1 MSDDVGNIQQEQAP
15 VDQHLEQPQ
24 TPDFAAEA
32 SAQGWVAKE
41 DYRGSEADWVDA
53 ETFVKRGKEIMPILR
68 KNNEKL
74 LKELKEARSIAEEA
88 RSTAREFQKFQ
99 KEQYERKAKDLE
111 VQLSQL
117 KQAKRDAVSAG
128 DGDRVVEIDDA
139 MDLIKEDVVQ
149 AKADANRQPEPV
161 QQAAAQP
168 DENLQAW
175 LDKNVWFGQDKRVTD
190 VTNAIGKSITEEFPT
205 LKGKA
210 FLDKLDEELAQ
221 TYPDKFGKKTRPNPM
236 DGAGSTTTSGRPASA
251 KRSYE
256 NLPAEAKA
264 ACDRFLKQG
273 LIKSKEAYVAEYDWS
288 E

>member
-1 MSDDVGNIQQEQAP
+1 MSDDVINNQQESTP
-15 VDQHLEQPQ
+15 VEPQ
-24 TPDFAAEA
+24 TQDYSSEA
-32 SAQGWVAKE
+32 SAQGWVAKD
-41 DYRGSEADWVDA
+41 DYRGNESDWVDA
-53 ETFVKRGKEIMPILR
+53 ETFVRRGKEIMPILR

-88 RSTAREFQKFQ
+88 RTTAREFQKFQ

-111 VQLSQL
+111 VQLGQL
-117 KQAKRDAVSAG
+117 KQAKRDAVSSG

-139 MDLIKEDVVQ
+139 MDLIKEDVAQ
-149 AKADANRQPEPV
+149 AKADATRQPEPV
-161 QQAAAQP
+161 QQSAPQP

-175 LDKNVWFGQDKRVTD
+175 LDKNSWFGQDKRITD

-210 FLDKLDEELAQ
+210 FLDKLDEELAT

-236 DGAGSTTTSGRPASA
+236 DGSSNTTTSGRPSSA
-251 KRSYE
+251 KKSYE
-256 NLPAEAKA
+256 NLPTEAKQ

>member
-1 MSDDVGNIQQEQAP
+1 MSDDLGNDQQGQSS
-15 VDQHLEQPQ
+15 DGQQNNQP
-24 TPDFAAEA
+24 DYSAEA

-41 DYRGSEADWVDA
+41 EYRGNESDWVDA

-88 RSTAREFQKFQ
+88 RATAKEFQKFQ
-99 KEQYERKAKDLE
+99 KEQYERKARDLE
-111 VQLSQL
+111 SQLTQL
-117 KQAKRDAVSAG
+117 KQAKRDAVSSG

-139 MDLIKEDVVQ
+139 MDLIKQDVVE
-149 AKADANRQPEPV
+149 ARAEANRQPEPV
-161 QQAAAQP
+161 QQAAPPP

-175 LDKNVWFGQDKRVTD
+175 LDKNTWFGQDKRITD

-221 TYPDKFGKKTRPNPM
+221 TYPEKFGKKTRANPM
-236 DGAGSTTTSGRPASA
+236 DGTSGTVTSGRPSSA

-256 NLPAEAKA
+256 NLPSEAKA

>member
-1 MSDDVGNIQQEQAP
+1 MSDDVIDNQQEPNNVEPQ
-15 VDQHLEQPQ
+15 Q
-24 TPDFAAEA
+24 TPNTPDYAAEA
-32 SAQGWVAKE
+32 GAQGWVAKE
-41 DYRGSEADWVDA
+41 DYRGNESDWVDA
-53 ETFVKRGKEIMPILR
+53 ETFVRRGKEIMPILR

-111 VQLSQL
+111 GQLVQL
-117 KQAKRDAVSAG
+117 KQAKRDAVSSG

-139 MDLIKEDVVQ
+139 MDLIKQDVVEARAEATREPTQ
-149 AKADANRQPEPV
+149 AV
-161 QQAAAQP
+161 QSPPQP

-175 LDKNVWFGQDKRVTD
+175 LDRNDWFGQDKRITD
-190 VTNAIGKSITEEFPT
+190 ITNTIGKSITEEFPT

-210 FLDKLDEELAQ
+210 FLDKLDEELA
-221 TYPDKFGKKTRPNPM
+221 TTFPERFGKKKRSNPM
-236 DGAGSTTTSGRPASA
+236 DGSAATTTSGRPSSA
-251 KRSYE
+251 KKSYE
-256 NLPAEAKA
+256 NLPTEAKA

>member
-1 MSDDVGNIQQEQAP
+1 MSDDVGNIQQEQAHVEP
-15 VDQHLEQPQ
+15 QTQAPQ
-24 TPDFAAEA
+24 TPDYASEA
-32 SAQGWVAKE
+32 SAQGWVAKD
-41 DYRGSEADWVDA
+41 DYRGNEADWVDA
-53 ETFVKRGKEIMPILR
+53 ETFVRRGKEIMPILR

-88 RSTAREFQKFQ
+88 RTTAREFQKFQ

-111 VQLSQL
+111 AQLSQL
-117 KQAKRDAVSAG
+117 KQAKRDAVSSG

-139 MDLIKEDVVQ
+139 MDLIKEDVAQ
-149 AKADANRQPEPV
+149 AKAEANRPEPV
-161 QQAAAQP
+161 QQSAPQP

-175 LDKNVWFGQDKRVTD
+175 LDRNQWFGQDKRITD
-190 VTNAIGKSITEEFPT
+190 VTNALGKSITEEFPT

-221 TYPDKFGKKTRPNPM
+221 TYPDKFGKKTRANPM
-236 DGAGSTTTSGRPASA
+236 DGAGMTTQSGRPSSA

-256 NLPAEAKA
+256 NLPTEAKA

-273 LIKSKEAYVAEYDWS
+273 LIRNKEDYVREYDWS

>member
-1 MSDDVGNIQQEQAP
+1 MSDDVGNIQQEQAHVEP
-15 VDQHLEQPQ
+15 QTQAPQ
-24 TPDFAAEA
+24 TPDYASEA
-32 SAQGWVAKE
+32 SAQGWVAKD
-41 DYRGSEADWVDA
+41 DYRGNEADWVDA
-53 ETFVKRGKEIMPILR
+53 ETFVRRGKEIMPILR

-88 RSTAREFQKFQ
+88 RTTAREFQKFQ

-111 VQLSQL
+111 AQLSQL
-117 KQAKRDAVSAG
+117 KQAKRDAVSSG

-139 MDLIKEDVVQ
+139 MDLIKEDVAQ
-149 AKADANRQPEPV
+149 AKAEANRPEPV
-161 QQAAAQP
+161 QQSAPQT

-175 LDKNVWFGQDKRVTD
+175 LDRNQWFGQDKRITD
-190 VTNAIGKSITEEFPT
+190 VTNALGKSITEEFPN

-221 TYPDKFGKKTRPNPM
+221 TYPDKFGKKTRANPM
-236 DGAGSTTTSGRPASA
+236 DGAGMTTQSGRPSSA

-256 NLPAEAKA
+256 NLPTEAKA

-273 LIKSKEAYVAEYDWS
+273 LIRNKEDYVREYDWS

>member
-1 MSDDVGNIQQEQAP
+1 MSDDVINNQQEPNHVEPQ
-15 VDQHLEQPQ
+15 QP
-24 TPDFAAEA
+24 DYAAEA
-32 SAQGWVAKE
+32 RAQGWVAKE
-41 DYRGSEADWVDA
+41 DYRGSETDWVDA

-74 LKELKEARSIAEEA
+74 LKELKEARAIAEEA
-88 RSTAREFQKFQ
+88 RTTAKEFQKFQ

-111 VQLSQL
+111 IQLGQL
-117 KQAKRDAVSAG
+117 KQAKREAVSSG

-139 MDLIKEDVVQ
+139 MDLIKEDVAA
-149 AKADANRQPEPV
+149 AKAEANRQPEPTP
-161 QQAAAQP
+161 QAAPAP
-168 DENLQAW
+168 DENLQIW
-175 LDKNVWFGQDKRVTD
+175 LDKNPWFGQDKRITD
-190 VTNAIGKSITEEFPT
+190 VTNALGKSITEEFPA

-236 DGAGSTTTSGRPASA
+236 DGGSTSASGRPVSS